1 MSRLIFFSGGVE
13 STALLCHAGPND
25 TVITMNHW
33 YPHEVK
39 TYDHTTVEKN
49 AAHFGLRINY
59 VDIKIP
65 TLPGL
70 YGRDH
75 QIASFISVAHL
86 WVAKDKSIKEI
97 WSGRNSAEV
106 PDPTD
111 LSIFKVRE
119 HNAWEFA
126 HPNIPFHR
134 PLEHLSKLEQWR
146 LIPDIVKPLVKTC
159 IYHKN
164 CGHCFKC
171 VEFQQM
177 LTQHD

>member
-49 AAHFGLRINY
+49 AAHFGFRINY

-97 WSGRNSAEV
+97 WSGRFNDIHRMYLPTVSSSMSSIYLYPISVACIVFNTV
-106 PDPTD
+106 P
-111 LSIFKVRE
+111 F
-119 HNAWEFA
+119 
-126 HPNIPFHR
+126 
-134 PLEHLSKLEQWR
+134 
-146 LIPDIVKPLVKTC
+146 
-159 IYHKN
+159 N
-164 CGHCFKC
+164 CNF
-171 VEFQQM
+171 
-177 LTQHD
+177 